1 MALDIAI
8 TGAGIISALGLGLEK
23 TRQNLLAGNCAINS
37 PKHLETAH
45 SDLPCGE
52 VDLSDV
58 QLYEMCGKDS
68 SLPLSRSSLLGIL
81 AARQA
86 EEDAALE
93 KGTRVA
99 LISGTT
105 VGGMDITER
114 HFLDYFKGNEFDSLI
129 PLHLDGSATDPI
141 ADSLKSNVV
150 FTDVI
155 STACSAAA
163 NAIAFGAELLLEGK
177 FDVVIAGGTEC
188 LTRYH
193 LNGFNSLMILDNE
206 PCRPFDASRKG
217 LNLGE
222 GAGFIVLERKSHA
235 LGRRARVRAWLS
247 GWGNSCDAFHQTAS
261 SPDGEG
267 AYLAMSKA
275 LRMASLRPED
285 IDYVNA
291 HGTGTQNNDLSE
303 GVALTRIFG
312 KKMPYV
318 SSTKSFTGH
327 ATSAAAALEAVISLI
342 CIENSFVPANLRFME
357 KDPGLDFCPVASN
370 IENVKLNHVLS
381 NSFGFGGNDSSLIF
395 SSPEL

>member
-1 MALDIAI
+1 MGLDIAI
-8 TGAGIISALGLGLEK
+8 TGAGIISALGVGLEQ
-23 TRQNLLAGNCAINS
+23 TRHNLYAGNCPIIS
-37 PKHLETAH
+37 PKHLKTAH

-58 QLYEMCGKDS
+58 ELYEMCGIDIS
-68 SLPLSRSSLLGIL
+68 EPIPRSSLLGII

-86 EEDAALE
+86 EQQARIETE
-93 KGTRVA
+93 SRVA
-99 LISGTT
+99 FVMGTT

-114 HFLDYFKGNEFDSLI
+114 HYLDYCSGNDFDSYI
-129 PLHLDGSATDPI
+129 PLNLYGISTNALVKNLRSD
-141 ADSLKSNVV
+141 VV
-150 FTDVI
+150 YTDVI
-155 STACSAAA
+155 STACSASA
-163 NAIAFGAELLLEGK
+163 NAIAFGAELLLEGRY
-177 FDVVIAGGTEC
+177 DVVIAGGTEC

-206 PCRPFDASRKG
+206 PCRPFDVSRKG
-217 LNLGE
+217 INLGE
-222 GAGFIVLERKSHA
+222 GAAFIVLERKSHA
-235 LGRRARVRAWLS
+235 LGRGAKVRAWLS

-267 AYLAMSKA
+267 AYLAMNKA
-275 LRMASLRPED
+275 LKSASLRPED

-303 GVALTRIFG
+303 GVALMRIFG

-342 CIENSFVPANLRFME
+342 CIENSFVPANLRFKE
-357 KDPGLDFCPVASN
+357 KDPGLDFCPVERT
-370 IENVKLNHVLS
+370 IENVRLNHVLS

-395 SSPEL
+395 SSPDL